1 MLAGAEEQ
9 EWETFW
15 EYIERRWQLPP
26 KGKSDFPFVKI
37 SEVLQCQEGLS
48 FSIHIYYVDLETAM
62 GGKKNTRRPMKCG
75 W

>member
-1 MLAGAEEQ
+1 MLAGAEDQ

-15 EYIERRWQLPP
+15 EYRERRWQLPL

-48 FSIHIYYVDLETAM
+48 FSIHIHYVDLETAM
-62 GGKKNTRRPMKCG
+62 GGKNPQEDQ
-75 W
+75 